1 MNSLEEQIR
10 QLEERLVNPAVRKS
24 EMELNE
30 LFADEFVEVGS
41 SGKIYDKRQTIQP
54 LLEESGFRVM
64 MTNFKILVL
73 SADCVLLSYRA
84 AISFNT
90 DETKTVF
97 SLRSS
102 IWKRNGDQW
111 QIIFHQGTPS
121 NPCSYISPIR

>member
-24 EMELNE
+24 EMELND
-30 LFADEFVEVGS
+30 LLADEFVEVGS
-41 SGKIYDKRQTIQP
+41 SGKIYDKRQTIQT
-54 LLEESGFRVM
+54 LLEESGFRAM

-84 AISFNT
+84 AISLNT

-121 NPCSYISPIR
+121 NPCS

>member
-41 SGKIYDKRQTIQP
+41 SGKIYDERQTIQT